1 MPWQN
6 AIIFEDVVSGNTV
19 DALTDILTL
28 DTRMV
33 KQVSIGFKNTGAVSC
48 VLRVTSKTK
57 KGGVLSN
64 IEVNDVTLTAG
75 STLRYFSSKFLAE
88 TIISTRSSA
97 AGVPTTYSVEYVYEK
112 TH

>member
-1 MPWQN
+1 MSWQN
-6 AIIFEDVVSGNTV
+6 AIIFEDVLAGSTV

-33 KQVSIGFKNTGAVSC
+33 KQVSIGVKNTGANSC

-64 IEVNDVTLTAG
+64 IEINDVTLTTG
-75 STLRYFSSKFLAE
+75 STLRYFSSKYLAE
-88 TIISTRSSA
+88 ILLSARSSI